1 MAHTLRKVDKDFS
14 FDEQRVELNELAL
27 DVYNLKHDFDGLSL
41 DDLVDVNAAGAA
53 IQQIIKYNGTS
64 WVLDTD
70 IVSTSFSVQTNTAS
84 GGGALTYNNS
94 TAIFQY
100 TPPYL
105 NGFLTSVALNDLTDV
120 NTAGAQTG
128 KIIKYDST
136 VNSGSGGWVVADDN
150 TTVASAFISL
160 TDTPSSLSAGKWL
173 KVNAGGTDLEW
184 TDAPSTGVTSF
195 TGLNDTPGS
204 LTANKWLKVNAGGTA
219 LEYTNEPTDTT
230 YNVFSTTEDGLV
242 PQSPGGTT
250 KFLRADGTW
259 DLPPTYTAFTGTDA
273 GLVPASTSGEST
285 KFLRSDGSWVDSPGE
300 ANVQSDWNQSNTSAD
315 DYIKNKPTLVTTLN
329 GLTDVNTAGAQTDKI
344 LKYDST
350 ANAGAGGW
358 VVGDDATGGGS
369 SGANVTISDTAP
381 TSPSVGDLWFK
392 SDEGRLK
399 IYYQDVDTTQWVDTS
414 PIGSGG
420 GGGGSITVTTDDNAP
435 SNPSDGDLWWKSD
448 EGQLKVYYQDVN
460 SSQWVDTGGSPLS
473 HSPKLPTYLG
483 EVELWNFGAGIT
495 WRGSSGITA
504 TTRTAEGGGGFQEA
518 YVRLAFSQSYT
529 SANDYIV
536 QITVSDPSTDGHIY
550 APSIRKHLD
559 RIDFNVQNLT
569 SSVLATGWK
578 ASVSVISL

>member
-27 DVYNLKHDFDGLSL
+27 DVYNLQHHFDDLSL
-41 DDLVDVNAAGAA
+41 DDLVDVSAAGAA
-53 IQQIIKYNGTS
+53 IQQIIKFNGTS

-70 IVSTSFSVQTNTAS
+70 VVSTSFSVQTNTAS
-84 GGGALTYNNS
+84 GGGALSYDNS

-105 NGFLTSVALNDLTDV
+105 SNFLTSVALNDLTDV

-173 KVNAGGTDLEW
+173 KVNVGGTALEW
-184 TDAPSTGVTSF
+184 TDAPSTGATSF
-195 TGLNDTPGS
+195 IGLSDTPGT

-230 YNVFSTTEDGLV
+230 YNVFSTTENGLA

-250 KFLRADGTW
+250 KFLRADGSW
-259 DLPPTYTAFTGTDA
+259 ELPPTYTAFTGTTV
-273 GLVPASTSGEST
+273 GLVPTSTSGETT
-285 KFLRSDGSWVDSPGE
+285 KFLRSDGTWVDSPGE
-300 ANVQSDWNQSNTSAD
+300 ANVQSDWQQSTTSAD

-329 GLTDVNTAGAQTDKI
+329 GLTDVNTAGATTDKI

-358 VVGDDATGGGS
+358 VVGDDVTGGGA

-399 IYYQDVDTTQWVDTS
+399 IYYNDGDSIQWVDTS

-420 GGGGSITVTTDDNAP
+420 GTGGSFSVTTDDNEP
-435 SNPSDGDLWWKSD
+435 SNPSDGDLWWKSN
-448 EGQLKVYYQDVN
+448 EGQLKVYYQDAN
-460 SSQWVDTGGSPLS
+460 SSQWVDTGG
-473 HSPKLPTYLG
+473 G
-483 EVELWNFGAGIT
+483 FVGIT
-495 WRGSSGITA
+495 LIALKDVVAASSDFA
-504 TTRTAEGGGGFQEA
+504 DFKTRVAA
-518 YVRLAFSQSYT
+518 L
-529 SANDYIV
+529 
-536 QITVSDPSTDGHIY
+536 
-550 APSIRKHLD
+550 
-559 RIDFNVQNLT
+559 
-569 SSVLATGWK
+569 
-578 ASVSVISL
+578 

>member
-27 DVYNLKHDFDGLSL
+27 DVYNLQHHFDDLSL

-53 IQQIIKYNGTS
+53 IQQIIKFNGTK

-70 IVSTSFSVQTNTAS
+70 VVSTSFSVQTNTAS
-84 GGGALTYNNS
+84 GGGALSYDNS

-100 TPPYL
+100 TPPDL
-105 NGFLTSVALNDLTDV
+105 SNFLTSVALNDLTDV

-173 KVNAGGTDLEW
+173 KVNAGGTALEW

-195 TGLNDTPGS
+195 TGLNDTPNS
-204 LTANKWLKVNAGGTA
+204 FTANKWLKVNAGGTA

-230 YNVFSTTEDGLV
+230 YNVFSTTEAGLV
-242 PQSPGGTT
+242 PISPGGTT

-273 GLVPASTSGEST
+273 GLVPASTLGETT

-300 ANVQSDWNQSNTSAD
+300 ANVQSDWNQSSTSAD

-329 GLTDVNTAGAQTDKI
+329 GLTDVNTVGAQTDKI

-358 VVGDDATGGGS
+358 IVGDDATGGT

-381 TSPSVGDLWFK
+381 TSPSAGDLWFK

-420 GGGGSITVTTDDNAP
+420 GGGGITVTTDDNAP

-448 EGQLKVYYQDVN
+448 EGQLKVYYQDPN

-473 HSPKLPTYLG
+473 HSPKLATYLG
-483 EVELWNFGAGIT
+483 EVELWNTGNDIT
-495 WRGSSGITA
+495 WRGDSGITA
-504 TTRTAEGGGGFQEA
+504 SIQAADGGGGFQDP
-518 YVRLAFSQSYT
+518 YIRLAFSQSFT
-529 SANDYIV
+529 SANDYTV

-550 APSIRKHLD
+550 APSIRKHLN
-559 RIDFNVQNLT
+559 RIDFNAWNLT
-569 SSVLATGWK
+569 SSALATNFK
-578 ASVSVISL
+578 ASIAVHSL